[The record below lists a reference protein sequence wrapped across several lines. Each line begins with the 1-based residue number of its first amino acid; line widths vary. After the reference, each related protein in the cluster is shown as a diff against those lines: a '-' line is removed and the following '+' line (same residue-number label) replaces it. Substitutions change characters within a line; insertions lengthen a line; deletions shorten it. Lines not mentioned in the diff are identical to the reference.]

1 MRIGILS
8 AGGDCPG
15 INAAIRGA
23 CKTAINC
30 YGMEVVGIKGGFEG
44 LINRDIDILT
54 DDSMSGLLSMGG
66 TVLGTSRFKPYKKNP
81 VTGANSADELA
92 RSIHELGLDAVVCIG
107 GNGTQKTA
115 YKMAKHGLNVI
126 GVPKT
131 IDNDIWG
138 TEETFGFDTAVSI
151 ATDAIDRLH
160 STASSH
166 NRAMVIEVMGHKAGW
181 LALHSGM
188 ENTGVESRLTVLGY
202 TQRGGSPTAYDR
214 NLSTR
219 IGAKAAELI
228 SKGEFGRMVCI
239 KDGKTDSQ
247 PLSEVAGRLKLVMP
261 DNELLIRGRQMGLCF
276 G

>member
-1 MRIGILS
+1 MSPSIVNFKQPEKPFKNPEI
-8 AGGDCPG
+8 DE
-15 INAAIRGA
+15 
-23 CKTAINC
+23 KT
-30 YGMEVVGIKGGFEG
+30 
-44 LINRDIDILT
+44 
-54 DDSMSGLLSMGG
+54 GLLP
-66 TVLGTSRFKPYKKNP
+66 VEAIKK
-81 VTGANSADELA
+81 TYAEQKM
-92 RSIHELGLDAVVCIG
+92 DALVCIG

-188 ENTGVESRLTVLGY
+188 ASGGDVILLPEIPYDLNNVYKAIAAWARVFLFPKGQLPERISRV
-202 TQRGGSPTAYDR
+202 
-214 NLSTR
+214 
-219 IGAKAAELI
+219 
-228 SKGEFGRMVCI
+228 
-239 KDGKTDSQ
+239 
-247 PLSEVAGRLKLVMP
+247 
-261 DNELLIRGRQMGLCF
+261 
-276 G
+276 